1 MKMDRIKL
9 QLERISDVR
18 ILHASNIIK
27 KSITVLSSGG
37 GNMQDKQYE
46 NMELIY
52 ASPYS
57 KIFRCRECDT
67 GQLAVLKTCGKNAV
81 TPESTER
88 LRREYRMLLMVDN
101 PHVVRAFG
109 EITLDGRYYLKEQY
123 CPGSVLSRLIK
134 HGGMDWQDFYRIAGQ
149 MIEGLSALH
158 KAGIIHKD
166 INPSNVIYDEQ
177 SDCAV
182 LLDLGI
188 ASVFSY
194 EKTEGIKPDNIEGTL
209 RYLAPEQTGR
219 INTALDYRADFYS
232 LGITFY
238 EMVTGHCPFEAET
251 PTELVFSHIA
261 KTPPAILAQRPDM
274 PPMLAEI
281 IHKLLSKMAK
291 DRYFSCEGLLYDLK
305 RSVNDKKFV
314 LGERDF
320 SRRFEFSN
328 QLYGREHETAQL
340 NSDFK
345 EVLGG
350 AKILVSISGYSGIG
364 KTSLVNEIQEE
375 VLLAGGLYLHGKF
388 DQYHRN
394 VPYYGFFKAIR
405 QFCNMI
411 FLEPEEEIVRWKE
424 GLSAALDS
432 DAGLLTSKVTEL
444 SLLAGS
450 LPAPE
455 NLTPLEERIRFKAV
469 LCKFLSFLASSGH
482 PLILFLDDVH
492 LADMG
497 SMEMLEEIIRNED
510 IRYLMI
516 VICYRDNEVSEAHPL
531 IHSLNKIIRRKG
543 RVTQLNL
550 KGLNMECAAQM
561 ISDILKTGNHKVSQL
576 ADIIYRKTKG
586 NPFYIKQFLRLC
598 NLKGYI
604 TLDGES
610 GNFRW
615 DTEKILNCPAQ
626 ENVVDFLLSNLNQ
639 IPEETLP
646 LLSSGACVGQNFAV
660 NDVSFLSCLPEGEV
674 VKRLVVAVNM
684 EVLVPVE
691 KDPET
696 GRQSRFQ
703 FSHDRFQEAFYQV
716 MSQKE
721 RAGIHYRLG
730 KRYEQRA
737 LAKDDMEERLFE
749 IADHYAKGLEETEDE
764 GEKLHMQEILL
775 RAAKRCGLVS
785 AFDTASR
792 YLELLLSQPGLQKG
806 KNRSFLIQVYKEYH
820 AVLCNMVNVKECDR
834 IYGELCGMVKD
845 PVELA
850 DSCCLH
856 ITSLST
862 RGRYQDA
869 FELGIGLLERLGV
882 PFTGEDIEETL
893 KRETTL
899 FYQEFEALGENH
911 ILGKT
916 EAEDSGEFVIS
927 KLLNRLCAPGLFFNP
942 LYSFWTI
949 LTAARRMF
957 RYGYTPYGLQI
968 YSNLMVPL
976 AALCGDYRT
985 SYIAGKT
992 AMYLAEKRQYREVVH
1007 SIYHLFALHTCHWFE
1022 DVSNVLPFARE
1033 SIKGNAMMGE
1043 FEYACYGY
1051 FTAMTAV
1058 METSSHVDE
1067 LWSEVGPAI
1076 SFAEKTGNYH
1086 SLGTFYSF
1094 RQFCRSVRG
1103 ELGQDGSFEGEGFS
1117 ELEHTGQF
1125 AGNHMAMCY
1134 FYVLRALTAVIYRDY
1149 GTACRIC
1156 QYSAPLMPYITGF
1169 YPVALHNFLY
1179 SLSICKVLSSGKY
1192 CDEPQKRMELE
1203 EVLNGN
1209 QMWLENRKND
1219 AFGNFGH
1226 LYLTI
1231 EAERKISAGLVA
1243 EALSLYEEALGNAKK
1258 HAGNLHHA
1266 IISDLVALRYEELGI
1281 KTVAEYYLRGTYR
1294 LYACW
1299 GAEGKCS
1306 LMKIRYPELMKH
1318 WEAHG
1323 LEPYTQPDGTLY
1335 TTTSLDMKSVL
1346 KASMAISEELQLEG
1360 ILEKLIYVL
1369 LECAGA
1375 QNIYYLNKMDG
1386 QYEIEAEG
1394 HTGPED
1400 TCILSKRIADA
1411 GDIPFSLVTFVERT
1425 SETVILDDAE
1435 ASRIYGKD
1443 AHIKEKKC
1451 KSVLCMPIIGKGEL
1465 KGILYLEN
1473 NLAAGVFDQ
1482 RRKDNL
1488 IPIAAQLAI
1497 SLENAYLYDH
1507 LRFLVEER
1515 TKALKEEIQ
1524 VRKKTEAKL
1533 AQIANHDPLT
1543 GLPNRRL
1550 FHEILS
1556 GALLNADRNNVM
1568 IAVLFVDLDGFKEIN
1583 DTYGHETGDI
1593 VLSEVACRL
1602 RSSVRQCD
1610 TVSRMGGDEFVL
1622 ILDGIKGES
1631 EVKQVCDRILRET
1644 REPLLTSSGI
1654 SLKITVSIGISIY
1667 PKDGLEVEALV
1678 TRADN
1683 AMYRVKKSHKNYY
1696 SFA

>member
-1 MKMDRIKL
+1 
-9 QLERISDVR
+9 
-18 ILHASNIIK
+18 
-27 KSITVLSSGG
+27 
-37 GNMQDKQYE
+37 MQDTQYE
-46 NMELIY
+46 NMEIIY

-57 KIFRCRECDT
+57 KIFCGRECDT
-67 GQLAVLKTCGKNAV
+67 GQLVILKTGGQDTM
-81 TPESTER
+81 TPEAAER
-88 LRREYRMLLMVDN
+88 LRREYLKLLMVNN
-101 PHVVRAFG
+101 PHIVKALG
-109 EITLDGRYYLKEQY
+109 EVTLGGRYHLKEEF
-123 CPGSVLSRLIK
+123 CPGIVLSRLIK
-134 HGGMDWQDFYRIAGQ
+134 QGGMEWADFYLIAGQ

-158 KAGIIHKD
+158 EAGIIHKD
-166 INPSNVIYDEQ
+166 INPSNVIYEAE
-177 SDCAV
+177 SGRAV

-188 ASVFSY
+188 SSVFSY
-194 EKTEGIKPDNIEGTL
+194 EKSEGVKPDNIEGTL

-232 LGITFY
+232 LGVTFY
-238 EMVTGHCPFEAET
+238 EMATGHCPFEAET
-251 PTELVFSHIA
+251 PTEMIYSHIA
-261 KTPPAILAQRPDM
+261 KTPPDILALRPDT

-281 IHKLLSKMAK
+281 INRLLSKMAK
-291 DRYFSCEGLLYDLK
+291 ERYYSCEGLLYDLK
-305 RSVNDKKFV
+305 RSVKEAKFA

-320 SRRFEFSN
+320 SRRFEFSQ
-328 QLYGREHETAQL
+328 QLYGREDENAQL

-350 AKILVSISGYSGIG
+350 AKILASISGYSGIG

-375 VLLAGGLYLHGKF
+375 VLLARGLYLHGKF

-394 VPYYGFFKAIR
+394 VPYYGFFQAIK
-405 QFCNMI
+405 QFCDMV
-411 FLEPEEEIVRWKE
+411 FLEPEEEIRGWRE
-424 GLSAALDS
+424 GLSTILGS
-432 DAGLLTSKVTEL
+432 DACLLTSKVTEL
-444 SLLAGS
+444 SLLAGRLS
-450 LPAPE
+450 APE
-455 NLTPLEERIRFKAV
+455 DFTPLEERVRFKAV
-469 LCKFLSFLASSGH
+469 LGKLLSFLASYEH
-482 PLILFLDDVH
+482 PLVLFLDDVH

-497 SMEMLEEIIRNED
+497 SMEMLEEIFRNEE

-516 VICYRDNEVSEAHPL
+516 ILCYRDNEVSETHPL

-561 ISDILKTGNHKVSQL
+561 IGDVLKTSGEKALQM
-576 ADIIYRKTKG
+576 AEITYKKTKG

-604 TLDGES
+604 TLDMES
-610 GNFRW
+610 GNFHW
-615 DTEKILNCPAQ
+615 DIEKIRNCPAQ
-626 ENVVDFLLSNLNQ
+626 ENVVDFLLDNLNQ

-646 LLSSGACVGQNFAV
+646 LLSIGACIGQNFAV
-660 NDVSFLSCLPEGEV
+660 NDLAFISRLPENEV
-674 VKRLVVAVNM
+674 VNRLVIAVNL
-684 EVLVPVE
+684 EVLVPIE
-691 KDPET
+691 KNLQA

-703 FSHDRFQEAFYQV
+703 FSHDRFQEAFYKV
-716 MSQKE
+716 VPQKE
-721 RAGIHYRLG
+721 RASIHYQLG
-730 KRYEQRA
+730 KCYEQKA
-737 LAKDDMEERLFE
+737 LAEDDIEERLFD
-749 IADHYAKGLEETEDE
+749 IADHYAKGIEEPVDE
-764 GEKLHMQEILL
+764 GEGLHIQEILL

-792 YLELLLSQPGLQKG
+792 YLELLLSQPELQRD
-806 KNRSFLIQVYKEYH
+806 KNRSMLIQVYKEYH

-834 IYGELCGMVKD
+834 IYEVLCGMVKN

-862 RGRYQDA
+862 RGRYQEA
-869 FELGIGLLERLGV
+869 FALGIGLLDQLGV
-882 PFTGEDIEETL
+882 LFPDGDMEQIL
-893 KRETTL
+893 KQEIKL
-899 FYQEFEALGENH
+899 FYQELKALGEDH
-911 ILGKT
+911 ILSKK
-916 EAEDSGEFVIS
+916 EAEDSREFVIS

-949 LTAARRMF
+949 LTAARRIF
-957 RYGYTPYGLQI
+957 RYGYTPYGLQM

-985 SYIAGKT
+985 SYMAGKT
-992 AMYLAEKRQYREVVH
+992 AMHLAEKHQYREVIY

-1022 DVSNVLPFARE
+1022 DITNVIPFARE
-1033 SIKGNAMMGE
+1033 SIKGNALLGE

-1103 ELGQDGSFEGEGFS
+1103 ELGQDGSFEGEDFT
-1117 ELEHTGQF
+1117 ELEHIKEF
-1125 AGNHMAMCY
+1125 ADNHMAMCY
-1134 FYVLRALTAVIYRDY
+1134 FYVLRALTAIIYRDY
-1149 GTACRIC
+1149 ETAYRIC
-1156 QYSAPLMPYITGF
+1156 LCSAPLMPYITGF

-1179 SLSICKVLSSGKY
+1179 SLSICKVLSSEKY
-1192 CDEPQKRMELE
+1192 GAETQIRQELTETLHENQK
-1203 EVLNGN
+1203 
-1209 QMWLENRKND
+1209 WLEGRRND
-1219 AFGNFGH
+1219 ASGNFGH
-1226 LYLTI
+1226 FYLTI
-1231 EAERKISAGLVA
+1231 EAERKSAEGLVA
-1243 EALSLYEEALGNAKK
+1243 EALPLYESALEHVKK

-1266 IISDLVALRYEELGI
+1266 VISDLVALRYEELGI
-1281 KTVAEYYLRGTYR
+1281 KTAAEYYLRGAYR

-1299 GAEGKCS
+1299 GAEGKCN
-1306 LMKIRYPELMKH
+1306 MMEIRYPELMKQP
-1318 WEAHG
+1318 ETSKAA
-1323 LEPYTQPDGTLY
+1323 LYTQPESTLY

-1360 ILEKLIYVL
+1360 ILEKLIYIL

-1375 QNIYYLNKMDG
+1375 QNIYYLNKLDE

-1394 HTGPED
+1394 HTAPKD

-1411 GDIPFSLVTFVERT
+1411 GDIPFSIVTFVERT
-1425 SETVILDDAE
+1425 SETVILDDAA
-1435 ASRIYGKD
+1435 ASRIFGKD
-1443 AHIKEKKC
+1443 AHIKENNC
-1451 KSVLCMPIIGKGEL
+1451 KSVLCMPILGKGEL

-1507 LRFLVEER
+1507 LRFLVDER
-1515 TKALKEEIQ
+1515 TRALKDEIQ
-1524 VRKKTEAKL
+1524 MRKETEKKL
-1533 AQIANHDPLT
+1533 AQMANYDHLT

-1556 GALLNADRNNVM
+1556 KALLNAGRDEM
-1568 IAVLFVDLDGFKEIN
+1568 MLAVLFVDLDKFKEIN
-1583 DTYGHETGDI
+1583 DTYGHETGDV
-1593 VLSEVACRL
+1593 VLAEVARRL
-1602 RSSVRQCD
+1602 RSSVRKGD

-1622 ILDGIKGES
+1622 ILDGIKGEA
-1631 EVKQVCDRILRET
+1631 EIKQVCERILREI
-1644 REPLLTSSGI
+1644 RRPLQTMSGI

-1667 PKDGLEVEALV
+1667 PKDGREVEELV
-1678 TRADN
+1678 TSADN
-1683 AMYRVKKSHKNYY
+1683 AMYRIKKSHKDYY